1 MKMSE
6 KLYEIPIK
14 FILVLIFVGI
24 IMLILFSTKLTSG
37 LLGDKTIPT
46 VILGA
51 IMTILGK

>member
-1 MKMSE
+1 MSE